1 MIAALVPIASRAP
14 IGATVVGLDTGNP
27 QMRLVIAVLMASAIL
42 ALALALLLMSGDQR
56 SGLEKRLTGFGL
68 DEPEDGPDPLAAP
81 RDQQLAE
88 TRFMQEMV
96 GFTGRLADR
105 VGLLNRVE
113 DKLEQADL
121 PLRPPEAIF
130 FYLAGVFVVLLGA
143 LLLLPLGAAIVFSL
157 VASIVPI
164 GWLEFRRKRRV
175 RRFETQLP
183 DVLNL
188 LAGSMRAGFS
198 FSQGLEAVADEASE
212 PSRRELQR
220 VFAESRLGRP
230 IEDALEESANR
241 MHSVDLIWS
250 VMAIRVQRE
259 VGGNLAELLDTV
271 ARTMT
276 ERERL
281 KQEIFS
287 LTAEGR
293 LSAWILG
300 VFPVAFAGVLFMVQP
315 NYMRVLF
322 ESPIGMMAVVASAV
336 LAGFGFVWLRKLMRV
351 EV

>member
-1 MIAALVPIASRAP
+1 MNATMISAFLAVDAGDP
-14 IGATVVGLDTGNP
+14 T
-27 QMRLVIAVLMASAIL
+27 MRLVIAVLMAAAIL
-42 ALALALLLMSGDQR
+42 ALALALLLISGDNR
-56 SGLEKRLTGFGL
+56 SGLEKRLTGYGAEATE
-68 DEPEDGPDPLAAP
+68 DEPDPLGTP
-81 RDQQLAE
+81 RGDPQLAE

-96 GFTGRLADR
+96 GFTGRMAER
-105 VGLLNRVE
+105 VGMLNRVE

-130 FYLAGVFVVLLGA
+130 FYLAGVFFVLVAA
-143 LLLLPLGAAIVFSL
+143 LLLFPLPIALILALIAVIGPL
-157 VASIVPI
+157 
-164 GWLEFRRKRRV
+164 GWLEFRRKSRLRK
-175 RRFETQLP
+175 FEQQLP

-220 VFAESRLGRP
+220 AFAESRLGRP
-230 IEDALEESANR
+230 IEDALEDSANR
-241 MHSVDLIWS
+241 MKSVDLMWA
-250 VMAIRVQRE
+250 VMAIRIQRE

-271 ARTMT
+271 AHTMT
-276 ERERL
+276 DRERL
-281 KQEIFS
+281 KREIFS

-300 VFPVAFAGVLFMVQP
+300 IFPPAFALVLYMIQP
-315 NYMRVLF
+315 DYMKVLF
-322 ESPIGMMAVVASAV
+322 EDPIGIMALCVSAV
-336 LAGFGFVWLRKLMRV
+336 MAGIGFVWLRKMMAI

>member
-1 MIAALVPIASRAP
+1 MISNA
-14 IGATVVGLDTGNP
+14 GVVLLADSGDP
-27 QMRLVIAVLMASAIL
+27 AVRLVVAVLMAAAIL
-42 ALALALLLMSGDQR
+42 ALTLALLLMSGDSR
-56 SGLEKRLTGFGL
+56 SRLEKRLTGFGL
-68 DEPEDGPDPLAAP
+68 EEAGPDPLVPA
-81 RDQQLAE
+81 RTEQQLAE
-88 TRFMQEMV
+88 TRLMQEMV
-96 GFTGRLADR
+96 GFTGRLAAR
-105 VGLLNRVE
+105 VGLLSRVE

-130 FYLAGVFVVLLGA
+130 FYLAGVFIVFFGA
-143 LLLLPLGAAIVFSL
+143 LLLLAPPVAL
-157 VASIVPI
+157 VLTLLTSFGPVV
-164 GWLEFRRKRRV
+164 WLEFRRKRRL
-175 RRFETQLP
+175 RKFETQLP
-183 DVLNL
+183 DTLNL

-198 FSQGLEAVADEASE
+198 FAQGLEAVAEQATE

-241 MHSVDLIWS
+241 MYSIDLMWA
-250 VMAIRVQRE
+250 VMAIRIQRE

-281 KQEIFS
+281 KHEILS

-293 LSAWILG
+293 LSGWILG
-300 VFPVAFAGVLFMVQP
+300 IFPPLFGLVLYLIQPDYMAVLFSSSLGV
-315 NYMRVLF
+315 
-322 ESPIGMMAVVASAV
+322 MAVIASAV
-336 LAGFGFVWLRKLMRV
+336 MAFFGFLWLRKIMAI

>member
-1 MIAALVPIASRAP
+1 MNELIHI
-14 IGATVVGLDTGNP
+14 VGVDAGDSQL
-27 QMRLVIAVLMASAIL
+27 RIIIAVVMAGAVL
-42 ALALALLLMSGDQR
+42 ALALVFLLLTGDKR
-56 SGLEKRLTGFGL
+56 SGLEKRLTGYGHE
-68 DEPEDGPDPLAAP
+68 EPEPDDDSVATP

-113 DKLEQADL
+113 DKLEQADM
-121 PLRPPEAIF
+121 PLRPPEALF
-130 FYLAGVFVVLLGA
+130 FYLAGVFVVFVGS
-143 LLLLPLGAAIVFSL
+143 LLLLTPPIALIFTLLAVILPISL
-157 VASIVPI
+157 LSLRA
-164 GWLEFRRKRRV
+164 KRRI
-175 RRFETQLP
+175 RKFENQLP
-183 DVLNL
+183 DTLNL

-198 FSQGLEAVADEASE
+198 FSQGLEAVAEEASE

-230 IEDALEESANR
+230 IEDALEDSANR
-241 MHSVDLIWS
+241 MHSVDLMWS

-281 KQEIFS
+281 KQEILS

-300 VFPVAFAGVLFMVQP
+300 VFPAAFAGVLFIVQP
-315 NYMRVLF
+315 DYMSVLF
-322 ESPIGMMAVVASAV
+322 ENSMGIMAVVVSAV
-336 LAGFGFVWLRKLMRV
+336 MAGIGFVWLRKMMTI

>member
-1 MIAALVPIASRAP
+1 VNAANVSVFVA
-14 IGATVVGLDTGNP
+14 LDTGDP
-27 QMRLVIAVLMASAIL
+27 TMRLVIAVLMAAAVL
-42 ALALALLLMSGDQR
+42 ALALALLLISKDQR
-56 SGLEKRLTGFGL
+56 SGLEKRLTGYGTE
-68 DEPEDGPDPLAAP
+68 EPEEEPDPLGPP
-81 RDQQLAE
+81 RGDPQLAE

-96 GFTGRLADR
+96 GFTGRMAER

-130 FYLAGVFVVLLGA
+130 FYLAGVFIVLLGA
-143 LLLLPLGAAIVFSL
+143 LLLFAPVIALILAF
-157 VASIVPI
+157 VAVIAPI
-164 GWLEFRRKRRV
+164 SWLEFRRKSRLRK
-175 RRFETQLP
+175 FEMQLP

-230 IEDALEESANR
+230 IEDALEDSANR
-241 MHSVDLIWS
+241 MKSVDLMWA

-271 ARTMT
+271 AHTMT
-276 ERERL
+276 DRERL
-281 KQEIFS
+281 KREIFS

-300 VFPVAFAGVLFMVQP
+300 IFPPAFALVLFMIQP
-315 NYMRVLF
+315 DYMRVLF
-322 ESPIGMMAVVASAV
+322 ENSIGIMALSVSAV
-336 LAGFGFVWLRKLMRV
+336 MAGLGFIWLRKMMKI

>member
-1 MIAALVPIASRAP
+1 MSASVLSVLV
-14 IGATVVGLDTGNP
+14 GVDTGDP
-27 QMRLVIAVLMASAIL
+27 TTRLVVAVLMAAAIL
-42 ALALALLLMSGDQR
+42 ALALALLLMSGDHR
-56 SGLEKRLTGFGL
+56 SGLEKRLTGYGMDDPADD
-68 DEPEDGPDPLAAP
+68 DEPAGSP
-81 RDQQLAE
+81 RGEQQLAE
-88 TRFMQEMV
+88 TRLMQEMV
-96 GFTGRLADR
+96 GFTGRIAER

-113 DKLEQADL
+113 EKLEQADL

-130 FYLAGVFVVLLGA
+130 FYVASVFVVLVGA
-143 LLLLPLGAAIVFSL
+143 LLLFAPP
-157 VASIVPI
+157 VAVILAFIAVIAPI
-164 GWLEFRRKRRV
+164 GWLELRRKKRLRA
-175 RRFETQLP
+175 FEMQLP

-198 FSQGLEAVADEASE
+198 FAQGLEAVAEEASE

-230 IEDALEESANR
+230 IEDALEDSANR
-241 MHSVDLIWS
+241 MKSVDLMWA

-271 ARTMT
+271 AHTMT
-276 ERERL
+276 DRERL
-281 KQEIFS
+281 KREIFS

-300 VFPVAFAGVLFMVQP
+300 IFPPAFALVLYMIQPDYMKVLFD
-315 NYMRVLF
+315 
-322 ESPIGMMAVVASAV
+322 SSIGVMAVIVSAV
-336 LAGFGFVWLRKLMRV
+336 MAGLGFVWLRKLMTI